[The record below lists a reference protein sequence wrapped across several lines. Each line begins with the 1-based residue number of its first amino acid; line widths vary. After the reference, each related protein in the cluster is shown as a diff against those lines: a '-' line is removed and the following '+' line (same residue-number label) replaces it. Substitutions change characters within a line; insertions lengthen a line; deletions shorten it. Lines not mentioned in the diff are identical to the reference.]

1 MKNFNVLTTLL
12 FCIFFVN
19 ISIAQT
25 VKKQQINKELL
36 TNKTKTDSNIKSA
49 DVLSDEKKSVSLIQ
63 KKTQK
68 SKKID
73 FNIESSKVK
82 MISPSNVV
90 PNTTITQNSSPPP
103 PRSSSCGLDST
114 EIVITIV
121 TDNNPTQISWFL
133 MDQFGLGWTN
143 TPLTVNDANST
154 LTWTL
159 CVPDSNCYTFT
170 MLDDY
175 GDGIINGSY
184 TIAYG
189 GVVVASG
196 GANFAD
202 VQEHCNI
209 GYCPNNNCIIAIP
222 ANAIPEGE
230 PCGIDA
236 NHGCDDN
243 WKISNFTITGVTDIW
258 SFGGFA
264 PFPNPFGSGCV
275 HPGDDPDLYVYM
287 RKNSS
292 YFYYSGYYPNT
303 WYPNNG
309 FSCSSQPLSFSMYP
323 NNITSPLEVPTRG
336 LFTSP
341 YLAGQTFNYEFL
353 VGDDDQ
359 GSFLNI
365 FGGNDYIGSYT
376 LPAFTTSS
384 TFSIT
389 TSGGPDGNAYVD
401 YTTIAPSPIY
411 TPLTNNNVIHGTF
424 WAENNIR
431 DSDWYDFT
439 VNDTSYFT
447 INAIAEAP
455 FNIML
460 MDASGDCRNPI
471 IIDDVFAYACD
482 TLSIQE
488 TLAPGS
494 YWLLVVPTAYSCMD
508 CDDSTDYLLDV
519 NWVVEC
525 NLTDSISVIPANCVS
540 PNGSINLT
548 VNGGELPYTYLWSNG
563 DTSQNLNN
571 VPVGT
576 YNVIINAAN
585 NNCDTTLAIYVPD
598 YSNQISLTYTMIP
611 ESAIG
616 SFDGSIDISVA
627 GGVPPFIYNW
637 SGPNSFSD
645 TAEDISTLESGMYY
659 ITIIDSNGCVTSD
672 SIEVLEYS
680 IDVGVSAFISPSSS
694 CSLDSTEQI
703 IVQIT
708 NYNTLDATNFLVSYQ
723 YNGQTFT
730 DSVTSVV
737 PAGGSVIYTF
747 NSTINTYLP
756 GTYYLSSFTSNVLD
770 LDYSNDTSATNFTNY
785 YHDFY
790 SSDYEMGFEPNQDFS
805 GWVIEDANNDSCT
818 WTLHPLSGFNQ
829 SYGIFYNWNTNGIT
843 AADDWLISQCFE
855 FEANQTYSLEFK
867 YRAAAAFFPED
878 MTVNIGS
885 IQQGSSL
892 STVLLQMNN
901 IINIVY
907 DSTEITFSVPSTGT
921 YYIGWHAVSNS
932 SMWRIDLDDINISVI
947 LPDVYGCIDS
957 TALNYDSLANVDDS
971 SCVYCIYGCMDSTSF
986 NYDSTATCP
995 SLCIPIIYGCMDST
1009 AINYYTA
1016 ANIDNGSC
1024 IYILFGC
1031 TDSLATNYNSL
1042 ALYDD
1047 GSCIYPPGCMD
1058 STAINYNP
1066 NAIISDSS
1074 CIYPPG
1080 CMDSTAINYNPN
1092 ATVSD
1097 STCVYPVY
1105 GCIDTAAVNYNLSA
1119 NTDDGSCTYCTNDTS
1134 YTNITACD
1142 SIVWNGTTYDSSG
1155 TYSYSGSAVNN
1166 NYSMSFDGN
1175 DDYIDLGNSNDF
1187 DFSNSP
1193 LSIMCWVYMNNSS
1206 WVDGIISKNLSSN
1219 LGWWLASLSN
1229 DPALSHPNTF
1239 SFGGAASSGN
1249 YFAVY
1254 SPIILNDWV
1263 FLSSTHINGEQKLY
1277 VNGLLI
1283 DQSSHQYDLY
1293 NSATNL
1299 LIGKKIG
1306 DTYFDG
1312 LIDNISIWQT
1322 LLSQSEIQN
1331 YMNCPPTGNEAGL
1344 VGYWDFEEGSG
1355 NTVYDQTSNGN
1366 NGTINGATY
1375 NTNVPSQSCNLT
1387 NTNGCD
1393 STVILVLTINNCAV
1407 FGCTDSTSLNFN
1419 PLANTDDGSCMYS
1432 CGPITG
1438 VNLTDV
1444 IHDRATFNWDNM
1456 NLQNCQ
1462 VDQIRFRYREVGTN
1476 SYSTKTMGVPVGSG
1490 CNTSN
1495 TSKLVLGLT
1504 PSTTYEY
1511 NFKIWYCNA
1520 STVNWHANGQFT
1532 TSPPCDNVTN
1542 VTVQPLNP
1550 SKVRVCWDSVSTYAF
1565 VRLKYRKDT
1574 AASTY
1579 YNIGGSGVYSPNL
1592 CKDKN
1597 GLAPNTNYKL
1607 IYRTWCSP
1615 SGGPYRSPQWDGP
1628 VFFSTPSV
1636 IRSDELSTISSLDVY
1651 PNPSRDVFN
1660 VEFTSESKQSIEVR
1674 VVNLVGEI
1682 IFTENLKDF
1691 EGEYSHSFNLSEYS
1705 KGIYLLELDTDN
1717 GIVNKKLILQ

>member
-1 MKNFNVLTTLL
+1 MTPSQCCNTSQYGSAIAPTSGAT
-12 FCIFFVN
+12 VN
-19 ISIAQT
+19 ISTCNYLSEYSPISSVVAGSTYTLEVTSTTAWVTVYSGSSCGTYIADGASPLTFTAPNSGTYYVHWT
-25 VKKQQINKELL
+25 VDASCATATGCE
-36 TNKTKTDSNIKSA
+36 T
-49 DVLSDEKKSVSLIQ
+49 
-63 KKTQK
+63 
-68 SKKID
+68 
-73 FNIESSKVK
+73 
-82 MISPSNVV
+82 
-90 PNTTITQNSSPPP
+90 TTITENSSPPP
-103 PRSSSCGLDST
+103 PPPNSGCTDST
-114 EIVITIV
+114 AI
-121 TDNNPTQISWFL
+121 NYNPIA
-133 MDQFGLGWTN
+133 
-143 TPLTVNDANST
+143 TV
-154 LTWTL
+154 
-159 CVPDSNCYTFT
+159 
-170 MLDDY
+170 DD
-175 GDGIINGSY
+175 GS
-184 TIAYG
+184 
-189 GVVVASG
+189 
-196 GANFAD
+196 
-202 VQEHCNI
+202 
-209 GYCPNNNCIIAIP
+209 CI
-222 ANAIPEGE
+222 
-230 PCGIDA
+230 
-236 NHGCDDN
+236 
-243 WKISNFTITGVTDIW
+243 
-258 SFGGFA
+258 
-264 PFPNPFGSGCV
+264 
-275 HPGDDPDLYVYM
+275 Y
-287 RKNSS
+287 
-292 YFYYSGYYPNT
+292 
-303 WYPNNG
+303 
-309 FSCSSQPLSFSMYP
+309 CSSL
-323 NNITSPLEVPTRG
+323 T
-336 LFTSP
+336 
-341 YLAGQTFNYEFL
+341 A
-353 VGDDDQ
+353 
-359 GSFLNI
+359 
-365 FGGNDYIGSYT
+365 
-376 LPAFTTSS
+376 TT
-384 TFSIT
+384 T
-389 TSGGPDGNAYVD
+389 
-401 YTTIAPSPIY
+401 
-411 TPLTNNNVIHGTF
+411 VI
-424 WAENNIR
+424 
-431 DSDWYDFT
+431 D
-439 VNDTSYFT
+439 
-447 INAIAEAP
+447 
-455 FNIML
+455 
-460 MDASGDCRNPI
+460 
-471 IIDDVFAYACD
+471 
-482 TLSIQE
+482 
-488 TLAPGS
+488 
-494 YWLLVVPTAYSCMD
+494 
-508 CDDSTDYLLDV
+508 
-519 NWVVEC
+519 
-525 NLTDSISVIPANCVS
+525 
-540 PNGSINLT
+540 
-548 VNGGELPYTYLWSNG
+548 
-563 DTSQNLNN
+563 
-571 VPVGT
+571 
-576 YNVIINAAN
+576 
-585 NNCDTTLAIYVPD
+585 
-598 YSNQISLTYTMIP
+598 
-611 ESAIG
+611 ESAAG

-645 TAEDISTLESGMYY
+645 TTEDISALESGMYY

-892 STVLLQMNN
+892 STVLLQMSN

-907 DSTEITFSVPSTGT
+907 DSTKITFSVPSTGT

-995 SLCIPIIYGCMDST
+995 SICIPIIYGCMDST

-1097 STCVYPVY
+1097 STCVYCVY
-1105 GCIDTAAVNYNLSA
+1105 GCMDVLALN
-1119 NTDDGSCTYCTNDTS
+1119 
-1134 YTNITACD
+1134 
-1142 SIVWNGTTYDSSG
+1142 YDS
-1155 TYSYSGSAVNN
+1155 
-1166 NYSMSFDGN
+1166 
-1175 DDYIDLGNSNDF
+1175 
-1187 DFSNSP
+1187 
-1193 LSIMCWVYMNNSS
+1193 
-1206 WVDGIISKNLSSN
+1206 
-1219 LGWWLASLSN
+1219 LA
-1229 DPALSHPNTF
+1229 TC
-1239 SFGGAASSGN
+1239 
-1249 YFAVY
+1249 
-1254 SPIILNDWV
+1254 
-1263 FLSSTHINGEQKLY
+1263 
-1277 VNGLLI
+1277 
-1283 DQSSHQYDLY
+1283 
-1293 NSATNL
+1293 
-1299 LIGKKIG
+1299 
-1306 DTYFDG
+1306 
-1312 LIDNISIWQT
+1312 DN
-1322 LLSQSEIQN
+1322 
-1331 YMNCPPTGNEAGL
+1331 
-1344 VGYWDFEEGSG
+1344 
-1355 NTVYDQTSNGN
+1355 
-1366 NGTINGATY
+1366 
-1375 NTNVPSQSCNLT
+1375 
-1387 NTNGCD
+1387 
-1393 STVILVLTINNCAV
+1393 
-1407 FGCTDSTSLNFN
+1407 
-1419 PLANTDDGSCMYS
+1419 GSCMYS
-1432 CGPITG
+1432 CGGITG

-1504 PSTTYEY
+1504 PNTTYEY

-1615 SGGPYRSPQWDGP
+1615 SGGPYRSAQWDGP
-1628 VFFSTPSV
+1628 VLFSTPSI

-1660 VEFTSESKQSIEVR
+1660 VEFISESKQSIEVR
-1674 VVNLVGEI
+1674 LVNLVGEI
-1682 IFTENLKDF
+1682 IFTENLENF
-1691 EGEYSHSFNLSEYS
+1691 EGEYTHSFNLSEYS

>member
-1 MKNFNVLTTLL
+1 PTSGTYYVHW
-12 FCIFFVN
+12 
-19 ISIAQT
+19 T
-25 VKKQQINKELL
+25 VDASCA
-36 TNKTKTDSNIKSA
+36 TA
-49 DVLSDEKKSVSLIQ
+49 
-63 KKTQK
+63 
-68 SKKID
+68 
-73 FNIESSKVK
+73 SSGCET
-82 MISPSNVV
+82 
-90 PNTTITQNSSPPP
+90 TTITQNSSPPP
-103 PRSSSCGLDST
+103 PPISQCCNSSQYGSATAPTSGATATISTCNFLSEYSPISSVVAGSSYTLEVTSTTAWVTVYSGSSCGTYIADGASPLTFTAPTSGTYYVHWTVDASCATASSGCETTTITQNSSPPPPPSSSCGLDST
-114 EIVITIV
+114 EIVITIL
-121 TDNNPTQISWFL
+121 TDNYPAETSWFL
-133 MDQFGLGWTN
+133 MDQFGGGWTN

-159 CVPDSNCYTFT
+159 CVSDSNCYTFT

-196 GANFAD
+196 GANFTD

-222 ANAIPEGE
+222 PNAIPEGE

-264 PFPNPFGSGCV
+264 PFPNPFGSGCI

-303 WYPNNG
+303 WYPNNS

-323 NNITSPLEVPTRG
+323 NNITSPLDVPTRG

-341 YLAGQTFNYEFL
+341 FLTGQTFNYEFL

-359 GSFLNI
+359 GSFLNV

-455 FNIML
+455 FNILL
-460 MDASGDCRNPI
+460 MDASGDCINPI
-471 IIDDVFAYACD
+471 VIDDVFAYACD
-482 TLSIQE
+482 TISIQE

-508 CDDSTDYLLDV
+508 CNDSTDYLLDV

-525 NLTDSISVIPANCVS
+525 TLTDSISVIPANCVS

-585 NNCDTTLAIYVPD
+585 NNCDTTLSIYVPD

-627 GGVPPFIYNW
+627 GGVHPFIYNW

-645 TAEDISTLESGMYY
+645 TAEDISALESGMYY

-694 CSLDSTEQI
+694 CSLDSSEQI
-703 IVQIT
+703 VVQIT
-708 NYNTLDATNFLVSYQ
+708 NYSTLSATNFLVSYQ
-723 YNGQTFT
+723 YNGDTIT
-730 DSVTSVV
+730 ESVNSVV
-737 PAGGSVIYTF
+737 PAGGSIIYSF

-770 LDYSNDTSATNFTNY
+770 LDYSNDTSVTNFTNY

-805 GWVIEDANNDSCT
+805 GWAIEDANNDSFT
-818 WTLHPLSGFNQ
+818 WTLYPFSGFNQ
-829 SYGIFYNWNTNGIT
+829 SYGFFYNWNINGIT
-843 AADDWLISQCFE
+843 SADDWLISQCFE

-885 IQQGSSL
+885 IQEGSSL

-932 SMWRIDLDDINISVI
+932 GMWRIDLDDINISVI

-986 NYDSTATCP
+986 NYNSTATCQ
-995 SLCIPIIYGCMDST
+995 SLCIPILYGCTDST
-1009 AINYYTA
+1009 AINYYTP
-1016 ANIDNGSC
+1016 ANI
-1024 IYILFGC
+1024 
-1031 TDSLATNYNSL
+1031 
-1042 ALYDD
+1042 DD
-1047 GSCIYPPGCMD
+1047 GSCIYSLFGCMD

-1066 NAIISDSS
+1066 NVIISDSS
-1074 CIYPPG
+1074 CIYPIYG
-1080 CMDSTAINYNPN
+1080 CTDSTAINY
-1092 ATVSD
+1092 D
-1097 STCVYPVY
+1097 S
-1105 GCIDTAAVNYNLSA
+1105 
-1119 NTDDGSCTYCTNDTS
+1119 
-1134 YTNITACD
+1134 
-1142 SIVWNGTTYDSSG
+1142 
-1155 TYSYSGSAVNN
+1155 
-1166 NYSMSFDGN
+1166 
-1175 DDYIDLGNSNDF
+1175 
-1187 DFSNSP
+1187 
-1193 LSIMCWVYMNNSS
+1193 
-1206 WVDGIISKNLSSN
+1206 
-1219 LGWWLASLSN
+1219 
-1229 DPALSHPNTF
+1229 
-1239 SFGGAASSGN
+1239 
-1249 YFAVY
+1249 
-1254 SPIILNDWV
+1254 
-1263 FLSSTHINGEQKLY
+1263 
-1277 VNGLLI
+1277 
-1283 DQSSHQYDLY
+1283 
-1293 NSATNL
+1293 
-1299 LIGKKIG
+1299 
-1306 DTYFDG
+1306 
-1312 LIDNISIWQT
+1312 
-1322 LLSQSEIQN
+1322 
-1331 YMNCPPTGNEAGL
+1331 
-1344 VGYWDFEEGSG
+1344 
-1355 NTVYDQTSNGN
+1355 
-1366 NGTINGATY
+1366 
-1375 NTNVPSQSCNLT
+1375 
-1387 NTNGCD
+1387 
-1393 STVILVLTINNCAV
+1393 
-1407 FGCTDSTSLNFN
+1407 
-1419 PLANTDDGSCMYS
+1419 LANTDDSSCIYIIYGCMDSLAINYDS
-1432 CGPITG
+1432 TA
-1438 VNLTDV
+1438 NSD
-1444 IHDRATFNWDNM
+1444 D
-1456 NLQNCQ
+1456 
-1462 VDQIRFRYREVGTN
+1462 GT
-1476 SYSTKTMGVPVGSG
+1476 
-1490 CNTSN
+1490 
-1495 TSKLVLGLT
+1495 
-1504 PSTTYEY
+1504 
-1511 NFKIWYCNA
+1511 
-1520 STVNWHANGQFT
+1520 
-1532 TSPPCDNVTN
+1532 
-1542 VTVQPLNP
+1542 
-1550 SKVRVCWDSVSTYAF
+1550 
-1565 VRLKYRKDT
+1565 
-1574 AASTY
+1574 
-1579 YNIGGSGVYSPNL
+1579 
-1592 CKDKN
+1592 
-1597 GLAPNTNYKL
+1597 
-1607 IYRTWCSP
+1607 
-1615 SGGPYRSPQWDGP
+1615 
-1628 VFFSTPSV
+1628 
-1636 IRSDELSTISSLDVY
+1636 
-1651 PNPSRDVFN
+1651 
-1660 VEFTSESKQSIEVR
+1660 
-1674 VVNLVGEI
+1674 
-1682 IFTENLKDF
+1682 
-1691 EGEYSHSFNLSEYS
+1691 
-1705 KGIYLLELDTDN
+1705 
-1717 GIVNKKLILQ
+1717 